1 MTFSVRR
8 RVHVGLIA
16 RLIERSPIAAAG
28 LLPRGAAR
36 RRAFLDLPAG
46 YEAVDLFILDWLAVE
61 ALRSRRNHLPL

>member
-28 LLPRGAAR
+28 LLPR
-36 RRAFLDLPAG
+36 LDLPAG

>member
-1 MTFSVRR
+1 MS
-8 RVHVGLIA
+8 
-16 RLIERSPIAAAG
+16 AAG